1 MCAAVVECLDTQ
13 YCRTHNQYLDNM
25 ARKSLTAIY
34 RRHKANDDGN
44 NVDKDNSD
52 PSVVREWI
60 TPDIFIDIKPV
71 ALRNIF

>member
-1 MCAAVVECLDTQ
+1 
-13 YCRTHNQYLDNM
+13 M